1 MKRIIYFSLFL
12 NCIFFSTQVYPGWT
26 QKPTVN
32 IYGFVDIYYVYDF
45 NKPVTDYR
53 QSFFYNHNRHNE
65 FNLNL
70 GLIRLQLVHPKY
82 RANLSMQTGTYA
94 NDNYAAEPGVL
105 KNIYEAVV
113 GISLNKENNLWLDA
127 GIMGSH
133 LGFESAVSIDN
144 LTLTRSLSA
153 ENSPYYLTGAK
164 LTYSPDD
171 KWEIAAIVCNG
182 WQRIQRVQDNS
193 LLSFGTQ
200 VNYSPNEQVILN
212 WSTFIGTDDPDSTRR
227 MRFFNNFYSIFT
239 FSKDISFIA
248 GFDIGIQQRTK
259 NSSQYD
265 VWLSPTFIAQYSLNQ
280 NWKTA
285 IRAEYY
291 KDKTGIIIPTG
302 TENGFETTG
311 FSVNCDYLP
320 VPNLALRIEGRWLHS
335 RDKIFKTENEFSD
348 QDFFIA
354 TSISVNISE

>member
-1 MKRIIYFSLFL
+1 MKRIILFSLLL
-12 NCIFFSTQVYPGWT
+12 NFILFSSPIYPGWN
-26 QKPTVN
+26 QIPNIN

-53 QSFFYNHNRHNE
+53 QPFFYNHNRHNE

-70 GLIRLQLVHPKY
+70 GLIGLQLEHPKY
-82 RANLSMQTGTYA
+82 RANLSIQTGTYA

-105 KNIYEAVV
+105 KNVHEAVV

-144 LTLTRSLSA
+144 LTLTRSLAA
-153 ENSPYYLTGAK
+153 ENSPYFLTGAK
-164 LTYSPDD
+164 LTFNPNN
-171 KWEIAAIVCNG
+171 KWEIVATVCNG
-182 WQRIQRVQDNS
+182 WQRIQRVQNNS

-200 VNYSPNEQVILN
+200 IKYSPSEQFVLN
-212 WSTFIGTDDPDSTRR
+212 WSTFVGTDDPDSTRR
-227 MRFFNNFYSIFT
+227 MRIFNNFYST
-239 FSKDISFIA
+239 FNLSEDISLIT
-248 GFDIGIQQRTK
+248 GFDIGVQQRTK
-259 NSSQYD
+259 GSSEYD
-265 VWLSPTFIAQYSLNQ
+265 AWLSPVIIAQYSLNQ

-285 IRAEYY
+285 FRAEYY
-291 KDKTGIIIPTG
+291 KDKTGIIIPTK

-320 VPNLALRIEGRWLHS
+320 VPNLALRMEGRWLIS
-335 RDKIFKTENEFSD
+335 RDEIFETHNGFSD

-354 TSISVNISE
+354 ASISIKIVE